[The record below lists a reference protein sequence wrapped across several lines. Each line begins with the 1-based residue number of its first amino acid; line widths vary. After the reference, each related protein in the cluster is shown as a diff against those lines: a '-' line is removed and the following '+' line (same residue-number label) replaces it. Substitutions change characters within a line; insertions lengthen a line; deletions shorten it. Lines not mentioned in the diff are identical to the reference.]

1 VAAVDCR
8 LRRVPNALLLAAFL
22 PAGVVLVWSGTGVL
36 GVGATTSFMGA
47 LIGGLVLL
55 PGYLWFRLG
64 AGDIKL
70 AAVIG
75 FLVGLRGL
83 PWLFLLAALILGL
96 MSLAVVLG
104 AGRGKASDVRLP
116 AAVALGGGFALIL
129 LLTSW
134 GK

>member
-1 VAAVDCR
+1 
-8 LRRVPNALLLAAFL
+8 
-22 PAGVVLVWSGTGVL
+22 
-36 GVGATTSFMGA
+36 MGA